1 MKTRRVVGA
10 LLIAAGVGLCAAA
23 GLHDLRGAVAQRGT
37 IRARGFSAGLAKNP
51 ARAFGESEHHRGLSP
66 PGAEAYP
73 YGRALACLRIPSA
86 EKARL
91 TLITCY
97 RFSFIGPAPERL
109 VMIAEPAPPRHV
121 RHSS

>member
-1 MKTRRVVGA
+1 MKPGHEVFLEMPSRRRSDR
-10 LLIAAGVGLCAAA
+10 I
-23 GLHDLRGAVAQRGT
+23 LRREIVKPDAV
-37 IRARGFSAGLAKNP
+37 SVLA
-51 ARAFGESEHHRGLSP
+51 
-66 PGAEAYP
+66 
-73 YGRALACLRIPSA
+73 PS

-97 RFSFIGPAPERL
+97 PFSFIGPAPERL